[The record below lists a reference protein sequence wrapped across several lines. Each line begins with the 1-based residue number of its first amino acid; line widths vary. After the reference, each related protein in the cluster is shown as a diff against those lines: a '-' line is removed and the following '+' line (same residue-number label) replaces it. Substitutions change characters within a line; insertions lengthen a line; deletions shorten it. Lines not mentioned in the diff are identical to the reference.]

1 MNTQRIYFPVNHHHV
16 IVAEFNDGSF
26 CATLEDVAEGWVA
39 GRGPT
44 LLSAIADLTE
54 RNSGL
59 ED

>member
-1 MNTQRIYFPVNHHHV
+1 MTTQRIYFPVQHQHV
-16 IVAEFNDGSF
+16 IVAQLSDGSYV
-26 CATLEDVAEGWVA
+26 ATLEDVAEGWVC

-54 RNSGL
+54 RNIGL